1 MNGLRIILMLP
12 ALQLMVRK
20 LQSTL
25 VKYMSSFSGKCESSA
40 KQYYDKVVLGIDKA
54 LLSPTAEWTDD
65 VTKIT
70 NETYA
75 LTELGKIG
83 DIKWDISLCLLLSWM
98 VVFACLVKGKT

>member
-1 MNGLRIILMLP
+1 MLP

-83 DIKWDISLCLLLSWM
+83 DIKWDITLCLLLSWM

>member
-1 MNGLRIILMLP
+1 MVTLHRTSIVTPGLRIILTLP
-12 ALQLMVRK
+12 ALLLTVGTR
-20 LQSTL
+20 LIV
-25 VKYMSSFSGKCESSA
+25 VKIYYYYYYNISGKCESSA

-54 LLSPTAEWTDD
+54 ILSPTAEWSDN

-83 DIKWDISLCLLLSWM
+83 DIKWDITLCLLLS
-98 VVFACLVKGKT
+98 